1 MVAAVLTFIESFEF
15 FGQLSHVLLELDTL
29 FLLIVILG
37 ICFEVNLGHLL
48 VLTIELVQFKDWVGL
63 ALRVRGIVAELVS
76 LSVFLDADFVALFAQ
91 AEVETIA
98 TVNS

>member
-1 MVAAVLTFIESFEF
+1 MAAALLTFLERFEV

-29 FLLIVILG
+29 LLLIVILG
-37 ICFEVNLGHLL
+37 IGFEVNLGHFL

-63 ALRVRGIVAELVS
+63 TLRVRGIVAELVS
-76 LSVFLDADFVALFAQ
+76 LSVFLDANFVALFAQ
-91 AEVETIA
+91 AKIESIA

>member
-1 MVAAVLTFIESFEF
+1 MAAAVLTFIESFEF
-15 FGQLSHVLLELDTL
+15 LGQLSHVLLELDTL
-29 FLLIVILG
+29 LLLIVILG
-37 ICFEVNLGHLL
+37 IGFEVNLGHFL

-63 ALRVRGIVAELVS
+63 TLWVWGIVAELVS

-91 AEVETIA
+91 AKIESIA